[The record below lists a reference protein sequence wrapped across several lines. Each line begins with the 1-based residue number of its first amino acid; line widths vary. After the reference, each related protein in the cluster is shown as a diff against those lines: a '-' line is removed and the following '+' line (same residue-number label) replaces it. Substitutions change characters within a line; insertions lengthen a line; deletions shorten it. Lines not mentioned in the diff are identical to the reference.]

1 MYSGIRV
8 CFCFLA
14 PILMSASCFA
24 QFNNSGR
31 GRLAPML
38 DDDDDVRGI
47 RGQVVMGNY
56 AGASRLFVEVKTP
69 GEDGYQQKVGVSGD
83 GTFVFSGSANATYLL
98 RVTDLAGNV
107 LAEDLVSP
115 NTMGSVEIQLRART
129 EARPVNGTVSAF
141 ELAHKAPSKAFKEAC
156 AADKSLKKK
165 DTEAYIAHLQK
176 ALDIDPDYLLARRN
190 LGIMYLKTGRLQDS
204 VNAFQEVLKKDPRS
218 LTAYAGLSSADLQL
232 NKLKDA
238 EDAARHAVEVDPGSD
253 ISHYF
258 LGVSLV
264 LQGKGDPE
272 ALEHLQRVESR
283 FPRAHLVVAQILERM
298 GKKSEA
304 KSHLQAYLASGDK
317 SAQPDVKNWLSSLN

>member
-1 MYSGIRV
+1 
-8 CFCFLA
+8 
-14 PILMSASCFA
+14 
-24 QFNNSGR
+24 
-31 GRLAPML
+31 ML

-56 AGASRLFVEVKTP
+56 AGASQLFVEIKTP
-69 GEDGYQQKVGVSGD
+69 GQDGYEQKVSVSGD
-83 GTFVFSGSANATYLL
+83 GTFLFNGSVNATYLL

-115 NTMGSVEIQLRART
+115 NTMGYVEIALKTRV

-141 ELAHKAPSKAFKEAC
+141 ELDHKVPSKAYKEAL

-165 DTEAYIAHLQK
+165 DTDAYIAHLEK
-176 ALDIDPDYLLARRN
+176 ALAIDPDYLLARRN
-190 LGIMYLKTGRLQDS
+190 LGIMCLKTGKFQDS
-204 VNAFQEVLKKDPRS
+204 IDAFQEVLKKDPRS
-218 LTAYAGLSSADLQL
+218 LTAYAGISSADLQL
-232 NKLKDA
+232 NKYEEA
-238 EDAARHAVEVDPGSD
+238 EEAARHAVEVDPGSD
-253 ISHYF
+253 ISHFF

-264 LQGKGDPE
+264 LQGKDAPE

-283 FPRAHLVVAQILERM
+283 FPRAHLIVAEILERM

-317 SAQPDVKNWLSSLN
+317 SVKTDVKSWLSSLN